1 MHSAARDFYS
11 VRRRVL
17 AILAFVLLL
26 WALEALDTVAPRNL
40 DLLGIRPRSLD
51 GLLGIPVAPLL
62 HGGFSHLMTN
72 TTALVPLAFFVAARR
87 ERDLYLV
94 PVVVTLLAGLLVWI
108 FGAPGSV
115 HIGASLLV
123 FGFLG
128 YLLLLGALERSFG
141 SIALAVL
148 VAFVYGGLFMGL
160 MPGQPGVS
168 WESHFFGFCA
178 GGVSALLFYER
189 PAPVRVPLRA

>member
-1 MHSAARDFYS
+1 MQRAAEDLVS

-17 AILAFVLLL
+17 AIAGFVVVL
-26 WALEALDTVAPRNL
+26 WLLEALDAVAPRNF
-40 DLLGIRPRSLD
+40 DLLGIRPRSLA
-51 GLLGIPVAPLL
+51 GLFGIPLTPLL
-62 HGGFSHLMTN
+62 HGGFSHLTTN

-94 PVVVTLLAGLLVWI
+94 PLVVTGLGGLCVWL

-128 YLLLLGALERSFG
+128 YLLLVGALERSLG
-141 SIALAVL
+141 SVALAVL
-148 VAFVYGGLFMGL
+148 VAFVYGGLFVGL
-160 MPGQPGVS
+160 RPGQPGVS
-168 WESHFFGFCA
+168 WESHFFGFLA
-178 GGVSALLFYER
+178 GGVCALLFYEKR
-189 PAPVRVPLRA
+189 ARAPRLVSA